1 MKKQFDRSSH
11 VVKYNVDDWVYV
23 WKPAPEGCDHRKFY
37 DHFRGPFKIVS
48 KVTEYT
54 YRIALGIEKFDI
66 VHMEK
71 LKLAKPPSPVA
82 LETRTTAME
91 DRPIVVEST
100 TDNHHAII
108 DQPFVWV
115 PPLLDEQ
122 TSPCRNRTPVKR
134 LVYAENFA
142 QTKQ

>member
-1 MKKQFDRSSH
+1 MLTTGFTFGNLHQR
-11 VVKYNVDDWVYV
+11 VTI
-23 WKPAPEGCDHRKFY
+23 
-37 DHFRGPFKIVS
+37 IVS
-48 KVTEYT
+48 LMTIFGVHLRLFLKVTEYT

-108 DQPFVWV
+108 DRPFVWV
-115 PPLLDEQ
+115 PPPQDEQ
-122 TSPCRNRTPVKR
+122 RRPSRNRTPVKR
-134 LVYAENFA
+134 LAYAENFA
-142 QTKQ
+142 QTEQ